1 MYVSAEEGQT
11 RPELQS
17 EPQPEEQAEAGGC
30 ESPVAEFFG
39 GASVLVTGGTGFLG
53 KVLVEKLL
61 RSCPRLRTVYLL
73 VRAKKGRAPQQR
85 LDQLFSQQVFSQL
98 RPSVLKKVVAVAGD
112 AGLADLGLSPA
123 DRAELCRHVSVVI
136 HAAATVRFDEQLELA
151 AAINVRGTQEV
162 MRLARDMPN
171 LKAVV
176 HVSTAYSQCRERLVE
191 ERVYE
196 APLTPSHLLHVAKM
210 ADGDEK
216 APAPA
221 DPANKCGAD
230 VSGDALPVGYPNT
243 YTLTKAVAEQ
253 LVRDEG
259 VGLPVAIVRPSMVV
273 ATSQEPV
280 TGWIDN
286 VYGPTGVCVAAT
298 LGLLRVVPCDRRA
311 IAHIVPCDLVVNC
324 VIAAAWDVATNRS
337 PDSKEPKVFNLVSSD
352 APLRWE
358 DFMAFYQHFAKKVPP
373 MSAVWSY
380 SLCMTTSEPLVLFY
394 KYVVHMGPA
403 LLADA
408 ALFLTTGKPKMVG
421 AYRKIHRLLDV
432 TRYFSTREWS
442 FDNRRCK
449 ELWSRLSAADRQLF
463 PFDMR
468 NFDWDT
474 YFYRYV
480 RGVRLYI
487 LKEDMANVNEA
498 LPRWHRLRRA
508 DRTIR
513 AAATALLLW
522 LLWRLLAA
530 LFWE

>member
-11 RPELQS
+11 QPELQS
-17 EPQPEEQAEAGGC
+17 EPQPLEQAQAEEARGLQ
-30 ESPVAEFFG
+30 SPVAEFFG

-61 RSCPRLRTVYLL
+61 RSCPRLRTIYLL
-73 VRAKKGRAPQQR
+73 VRTKKGRAPQQR
-85 LDQLFSQQVFSQL
+85 LDHLFSQQVFSQL

-112 AGLADLGLSPA
+112 AGLADLGLSAA
-123 DRAELCRHVSVVI
+123 DRAELCRHVSVVF

-151 AAINVRGTQEV
+151 AAINVRGTHEV

-196 APLTPSHLLHVAKM
+196 APLAPSQLLHVADM
-210 ADGDEK
+210 ADGDGK
-216 APAPA
+216 AP
-221 DPANKCGAD
+221 DNKCDAD
-230 VSGDALPVGYPNT
+230 ISGDALPLGYPNT

-259 VGLPVAIVRPSMVV
+259 FGLPVAIVRPSMVV

-280 TGWIDN
+280 IGWIDN

-298 LGLLRVVPCDRRA
+298 LGLLHVMPCDKHT

-337 PDSKEPKVFNLVSSD
+337 PDSKEPKVFNLVSGD

-358 DFMAFYQHFAKKVPP
+358 NFMALYQHFGKKVPP
-373 MSAVWSY
+373 MSAVWNY
-380 SLCMTTSEPLVLFY
+380 SMCLTTSAPLVFFY
-394 KYVVHMGPA
+394 KYVVHMVPA
-403 LLADA
+403 VLADA
-408 ALFLTTGKPKMVG
+408 VLFLTTGKPKMVG

-432 TRYFSTREWS
+432 TSYFCTREWS

-449 ELWSRLSAADRQLF
+449 ALWSRLSPVDRQLF

-468 NFDWDT
+468 DFDWDT

-498 LPRWHRLRRA
+498 LPRWHRLRRV
-508 DRTIR
+508 DRAIR
-513 AAATALLLW
+513 AVATALLLW

-530 LFWE
+530 LFWQ